1 MLLVPFLFIALVATG
16 LSFLIPE
23 WRRRELWPY
32 TVLVP
37 IVSGVTWQLVF
48 QLLASLLLRVF
59 GLVPVFNFVFPSG
72 LIVILVCS
80 LPGAILAILFVRWLR
95 RHRRSENS

>member
-1 MLLVPFLFIALVATG
+1 MLLLPFLLIALVATA
-16 LSFLIPE
+16 LTFLIPR
-23 WRRRELWPY
+23 WRRAELWPY

-37 IVSGVTWQLVF
+37 IVAGVTWQLVF
-48 QLLASLLLRVF
+48 QLLGNLMVRIF

-80 LPGAILAILFVRWLR
+80 LPGAILAIFFVRWLR
-95 RHRRSENS
+95 RHRRSESA